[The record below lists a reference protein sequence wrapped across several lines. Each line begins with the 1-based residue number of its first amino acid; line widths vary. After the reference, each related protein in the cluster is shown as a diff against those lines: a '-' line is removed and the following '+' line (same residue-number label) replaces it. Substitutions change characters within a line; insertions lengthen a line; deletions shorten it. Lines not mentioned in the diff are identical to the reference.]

1 MNLSRRTVLK
11 VLAAGSGQIFMPSIV
26 KAQDPIRIG
35 VLDVFSGPLAAFG
48 PQVRQG
54 ISLYLNQRNQM
65 LGGRPVELFLYDT
78 QGQANRA
85 VDQTQRLVFE
95 NKVQILLGPATS
107 AEALAVNG
115 FLASKQIQV
124 PIVGVS
130 VAGDLTQRLSNPSL
144 LRISS
149 TASQATYPLADFAA
163 KELRYS
169 TIAIVA
175 DDYQLGYEISG
186 GFQRVFEDAG
196 GRITQ
201 RVWVP
206 LSERDYTAALEQL
219 GSRADAIFIGLSGIR
234 GLAFIQ
240 QARRSGVRLP
250 ILANFSNV
258 DASLLDAAQSQFGD
272 DLVGTIS
279 SSWYLPDFEFSANR
293 MFATSM
299 RREFNSAPG
308 LNAAAAYTFGAVLEQ
323 ALQKL
328 GGDIEDRQ
336 RFTETLRGSEVFD
349 TIRGPVKFDERG
361 NVVGIIFI
369 AKASRISRSNTALLG
384 NEPIKKYPFVSQF
397 WTYDPKTFLSGP
409 AFSREYPPAHYLER

>member
-1 MNLSRRTVLK
+1 MFVVLL
-11 VLAAGSGQIFMPSIV
+11 VMAPSSQELEPP
-26 KAQDPIRIG
+26 ANPGR
-35 VLDVFSGPLAAFG
+35 FS
-48 PQVRQG
+48 
-54 ISLYLNQRNQM
+54 
-65 LGGRPVELFLYDT
+65 
-78 QGQANRA
+78 
-85 VDQTQRLVFE
+85 
-95 NKVQILLGPATS
+95 
-107 AEALAVNG
+107 
-115 FLASKQIQV
+115 
-124 PIVGVS
+124 
-130 VAGDLTQRLSNPSL
+130 
-144 LRISS
+144 
-149 TASQATYPLADFAA
+149 
-163 KELRYS
+163 
-169 TIAIVA
+169 
-175 DDYQLGYEISG
+175 
-186 GFQRVFEDAG
+186 
-196 GRITQ
+196 
-201 RVWVP
+201 
-206 LSERDYTAALEQL
+206 
-219 GSRADAIFIGLSGIR
+219 
-234 GLAFIQ
+234 
-240 QARRSGVRLP
+240 VRLP
-250 ILANFSNV
+250 ILANFSNL

-384 NEPIKKYPFVSQF
+384 NEPIKTYPFVSQF
-397 WTYDPKTFLSGP
+397 WTYDPKKFLSGR